1 MTINNNS
8 VQQINV
14 ALLDIDKRLN
24 SISQNNT
31 DIEAIRN
38 DVAIIKA
45 SLNETKAGLISGAT
59 YDININGNAAT
70 ATVATTAGTANHAAT
85 SGYSN
90 EADHANSSDTVSL
103 NSVKPVNTVY
113 LSVDSNADPHSLFGG
128 TWTSITAPTGM
139 YAWKRTT

>member
-14 ALLDIDKRLN
+14 ALLDIDKRLT

-70 ATVATTAGTANHAAT
+70 ATTAGTANHAAT

-90 EADHANSSDTVSL
+90 EAGHANSSDTVSL

-113 LSVDSNADPHSLFGG
+113 LSVDSNANPHSLFGG

>member
-70 ATVATTAGTANHAAT
+70 ATTAGNANHAAT

-113 LSVDSNADPHSLFGG
+113 LSVDSNANPHSLFGG
-128 TWTSITAPTGM
+128 QWTSITAPTGM

>member
-14 ALLDIDKRLN
+14 ALLDIDKRLT

-70 ATVATTAGTANHAAT
+70 ATTAGTANHAAT

-113 LSVDSNADPHSLFGG
+113 FSVDSNANPHSLFGG
-128 TWTSITAPTGM
+128 QWTSITAPTGM

>member
-14 ALLDIDKRLN
+14 ALLDIDKRLT
-24 SISQNNT
+24 SISQN
-31 DIEAIRN
+31 DIGIEAIRN
-38 DVAIIKA
+38 DIAIIKA

-59 YDININGNAAT
+59 YNININGNAAT
-70 ATVATTAGTANHAAT
+70 ATTAGTANHAAT

-90 EADHANSSDTVSL
+90 EASHANSSDTVSL

>member
-14 ALLDIDKRLN
+14 ALLDIDKRLT

-70 ATVATTAGTANHAAT
+70 ATTAGTANHATT

-113 LSVDSNADPHSLFGG
+113 LSVDSNANPHSLFGG
-128 TWTSITAPTGM
+128 QWTSITAPTGM

>member
-31 DIEAIRN
+31 GIEAIRN

-70 ATVATTAGTANHAAT
+70 ATTAGTANHAAT

-113 LSVDSNADPHSLFGG
+113 LSVDSNANPHSLFGG

>member
-14 ALLDIDKRLN
+14 ALLDIDKRLT
-24 SISQNNT
+24 SISQN
-31 DIEAIRN
+31 DIGIEAIRN
-38 DVAIIKA
+38 DIAIIKA

-59 YDININGNAAT
+59 YNININGNAAT
-70 ATVATTAGTANHAAT
+70 ATTAGTANHAAT

-90 EADHANSSDTVSL
+90 EAGHANSSDTVSL

>member
-14 ALLDIDKRLN
+14 ALLDIDKRLT
-24 SISQNNT
+24 SISQNDI

-38 DVAIIKA
+38 DVAVIKA

-70 ATVATTAGTANHAAT
+70 ATTAGAANHATT

-90 EADHANSSDTVSL
+90 EAGHANSSDTVSL

-113 LSVDSNADPHSLFGG
+113 LSVDSNANPHSLFGG
-128 TWTSITAPTGM
+128 SWTSITAPTGM

>member
-14 ALLDIDKRLN
+14 ALLDIDKRLT
-24 SISQNNT
+24 SISQN
-31 DIEAIRN
+31 DIGIEAIRN
-38 DVAIIKA
+38 DIAIIKA

-59 YDININGNAAT
+59 YNININGNAAT
-70 ATVATTAGTANHAAT
+70 ATTAGTANHAAT

-113 LSVDSNADPHSLFGG
+113 LSVDSNANPHSLFGG

>member
-31 DIEAIRN
+31 DISAIKN
-38 DVAIIKA
+38 DVAIINA
-45 SLNETKAGLISGAT
+45 SLNETKAGLTSGAT
-59 YDININGNAAT
+59 YDINIKGNAAT
-70 ATVATTAGTANHAAT
+70 ATT
-85 SGYSN
+85 
-90 EADHANSSDTVSL
+90 ADHANSSDTVSL

-113 LSVDSNADPHSLFGG
+113 LSVDGNANPHSLFGG
-128 TWTSITAPTGM
+128 EWTSITAPTGM
-139 YAWKRTT
+139 YAWKRTS

>member
-14 ALLDIDKRLN
+14 ALLDIDKRLT
-24 SISQNNT
+24 SISQNNI

-70 ATVATTAGTANHAAT
+70 ATTAGTANHAAT

-90 EADHANSSDTVSL
+90 EAGHANSSDTVSL

-113 LSVDSNADPHSLFGG
+113 LSVDSNANPHGLFGG

>member
-38 DVAIIKA
+38 DIAIIKA

-70 ATVATTAGTANHAAT
+70 ATTAGTANHAAT

-103 NSVKPVNTVY
+103 NSVKPINTVY
-113 LSVDSNADPHSLFGG
+113 LSVDSNANPHSLFGG
-128 TWTSITAPTGM
+128 QWTSITAPTGM
-139 YAWKRTT
+139 FAWKRTT

>member
-14 ALLDIDKRLN
+14 ALLDIDKRLT

-31 DIEAIRN
+31 DIEAIKN

-70 ATVATTAGTANHAAT
+70 ATTAGIANHAAT

-113 LSVDSNADPHSLFGG
+113 LSVDSNANPHSLFGG

>member
-14 ALLDIDKRLN
+14 ALLDIDKRLT
-24 SISQNNT
+24 SISQN
-31 DIEAIRN
+31 DIGIEAIRN
-38 DVAIIKA
+38 DIAIIKA
-45 SLNETKAGLISGAT
+45 SLNETKAGLVSGAT
-59 YDININGNAAT
+59 YNININGNAAT
-70 ATVATTAGTANHAAT
+70 ATTAGTANHAAT

-103 NSVKPVNTVY
+103 NSVKPINTVY
-113 LSVDSNADPHSLFGG
+113 LSVDSNANPHSLFGG

>member
-14 ALLDIDKRLN
+14 ALLDIDKRLT

-38 DVAIIKA
+38 NVAIIKA

-70 ATVATTAGTANHAAT
+70 ATTAGTANHAAT

-113 LSVDSNADPHSLFGG
+113 LSVDSNTNPHSLFGG

>member
-14 ALLDIDKRLN
+14 ALLDIDKRLT

-45 SLNETKAGLISGAT
+45 SLNETKVGLISGAT

-70 ATVATTAGTANHAAT
+70 ATTAGTANHAAT
-85 SGYSN
+85 SDYSN

-139 YAWKRTT
+139 YAWKRTA

>member
-24 SISQNNT
+24 SISQN
-31 DIEAIRN
+31 DIGIEAIRN

-70 ATVATTAGTANHAAT
+70 ATTAGTANHAAT

-113 LSVDSNADPHSLFGG
+113 LSVDSNANPHSLFGG

>member
-14 ALLDIDKRLN
+14 ALLDIDKRLT
-24 SISQNNT
+24 SISQNNIG
-31 DIEAIRN
+31 IEAIRN
-38 DVAIIKA
+38 DIAIIKA

-70 ATVATTAGTANHAAT
+70 ATTAGTANHAAT

-90 EADHANSSDTVSL
+90 EADHANSSDSVSL

-113 LSVDSNADPHSLFGG
+113 LSVDSNANPHSLFGG

>member
-14 ALLDIDKRLN
+14 ALLDIDKRLT

-45 SLNETKAGLISGAT
+45 SLNETKAGLISGET

-70 ATVATTAGTANHAAT
+70 ATTAETANHAAT
-85 SGYSN
+85 SSYSN

-113 LSVDSNADPHSLFGG
+113 LSVDSNANPHSLFGG

>member
-14 ALLDIDKRLN
+14 ALLDIDKRLT

-70 ATVATTAGTANHAAT
+70 ATTAGTANHAAT

-90 EADHANSSDTVSL
+90 EAGHANSSDTVSL

-113 LSVDSNADPHSLFGG
+113 LSVDSNANPHSLFGG
-128 TWTSITAPTGM
+128 EWTSITAPTGM

>member
-14 ALLDIDKRLN
+14 ALLDIDKRLT
-24 SISQNNT
+24 SISQNNI

-85 SGYSN
+85 SGYSMKL
-90 EADHANSSDTVSL
+90 TMLIVQTL
-103 NSVKPVNTVY
+103 LV
-113 LSVDSNADPHSLFGG
+113 
-128 TWTSITAPTGM
+128 
-139 YAWKRTT
+139 

>member
-31 DIEAIRN
+31 DISAIKN
-38 DVAIIKA
+38 DVAIINA
-45 SLNETKAGLISGAT
+45 SLNETKAGLTSGAT
-59 YDININGNAAT
+59 YDINIKGNAAT
-70 ATVATTAGTANHAAT
+70 ATTAGTANHAAT

-113 LSVDSNADPHSLFGG
+113 LSVDSNANPHSLFGG
-128 TWTSITAPTGM
+128 EWTSITAPTGM
-139 YAWKRTT
+139 YAWKRTS

>member
-14 ALLDIDKRLN
+14 ALLDIDKRLT
-24 SISQNNT
+24 SISQN
-31 DIEAIRN
+31 DIGIEAIRN
-38 DVAIIKA
+38 DIAIIKA

-59 YDININGNAAT
+59 YNININGNAAT
-70 ATVATTAGTANHAAT
+70 ATTAGTANHAAT

-128 TWTSITAPTGM
+128 TWTSIAAPTGM

>member
-70 ATVATTAGTANHAAT
+70 ATTAGTANHAAT

-90 EADHANSSDTVSL
+90 EAGHANSSDTVSL

>member
-31 DIEAIRN
+31 DIAAIKN

-45 SLNETKAGLISGAT
+45 SLNETKAGLMSGAT
-59 YDININGNAAT
+59 YDINIKGNAAT
-70 ATVATTAGTANHAAT
+70 ATTAGTANHAAT
-85 SGYSN
+85 SSYST

-113 LSVDSNADPHSLFGG
+113 LSVDSNANPHSLFGG
-128 TWTSITAPTGM
+128 EWTSITAPTGM
-139 YAWKRTT
+139 YAWKRTS

>member
-14 ALLDIDKRLN
+14 ALLDIDKRLT
-24 SISQNNT
+24 SISQN
-31 DIEAIRN
+31 DIGIEAIRN
-38 DVAIIKA
+38 DIAIIKA

-59 YDININGNAAT
+59 YNININGNAAT
-70 ATVATTAGTANHAAT
+70 ATTAGTANHAAT

-90 EADHANSSDTVSL
+90 EAGHANSSDTVSL

-113 LSVDSNADPHSLFGG
+113 LSVDSNANPHSLFGG